1 MSNVLNLNNI
11 GKNFLLSLETRGIK
25 LGLKRTVELFNI
37 CNHPEDNLKSIQV
50 IGTNGKGSTAAT
62 LSSILM
68 ASGLKVGLY
77 TSPHLVDLSERIKI
91 NNLINEWEL
100 SNIID
105 TEFQSLS
112 DGQKRRGLLARALV
126 YEPNI
131 LVLDEPFCNLDI
143 KSNFIL
149 NKNLNK
155 LINQSVNILYVTH
168 NL

>member
-77 TSPHLVDLSERIKI
+77 TSPHLVC
-91 NNLINEWEL
+91 
-100 SNIID
+100 
-105 TEFQSLS
+105 
-112 DGQKRRGLLARALV
+112 LLYTSPSPR
-126 YEPNI
+126 
-131 LVLDEPFCNLDI
+131 D
-143 KSNFIL
+143 
-149 NKNLNK
+149 
-155 LINQSVNILYVTH
+155 
-168 NL
+168 